1 MAQRKLVTPLLLL
14 TLWIAACSS
23 PTPQD
28 EELFILED
36 QTATPEQL
44 LSFQMSWTLQ
54 DTPTPVPVKGTPTSS
69 PKPGTSKALGAALSL
84 PTASRTPAPT
94 RTPAISRTPTYT
106 NTPKPTSTA
115 TSSLTPTNSPTPKPT
130 STVTRSPTPLITR
143 TPSPNGYRPCHES
156 NGQLVA
162 EKMYSRTMQDNV
174 MMRVYLPPCYKD
186 MSEERFP
193 VIYLAHGMF
202 QDESAWTD
210 LGAPTAADAMIADNQ
225 LPPFI
230 MVMPAEEG
238 LTSPFGYVL
247 ANEIVPYIDSHYRTI
262 ADRRYRAVGGFS
274 RGASWAMHVTFR
286 YPSIF
291 SKLAMHS
298 IGSFDQDD
306 FNAWIKKFPADF
318 IPDIYIDVGDKDMS
332 RAKSEGMD
340 HALTQSRIA
349 HEFHL
354 NEGDH
359 NRAYWAANVRDYLRW
374 YSANW

>member
-1 MAQRKLVTPLLLL
+1 M
-14 TLWIAACSS
+14 
-23 PTPQD
+23 
-28 EELFILED
+28 
-36 QTATPEQL
+36 
-44 LSFQMSWTLQ
+44 
-54 DTPTPVPVKGTPTSS
+54 
-69 PKPGTSKALGAALSL
+69 
-84 PTASRTPAPT
+84 
-94 RTPAISRTPTYT
+94 
-106 NTPKPTSTA
+106 
-115 TSSLTPTNSPTPKPT
+115 
-130 STVTRSPTPLITR
+130 TR

-274 RGASWAMHVTFR
+274 RGASWAMHVVSR
-286 YPSIF
+286 NPSTF

-298 IGSFDQDD
+298 IGDYDPDD
-306 FNAWIKKFPADF
+306 FKNWIKKLPPEL

-332 RAKSEGMD
+332 RAKSEWLD
-340 HALTQSRIA
+340 ITLTQSRIV

>member
-1 MAQRKLVTPLLLL
+1 MVQRRLVIQLLLI
-14 TLWIAACSS
+14 TLWIVACSS
-23 PTPQD
+23 TNPQD
-28 EELFILED
+28 EEIAFLED
-36 QTATPEQL
+36 QTATPEPL
-44 LSFQMSWTLQ
+44 LSFPMSWTLQ
-54 DTPTPVPVKGTPTSS
+54 DTPTPLPVKGTPTSS
-69 PKPGTSKALGAALSL
+69 PKPGTSKALGSVLSS

-94 RTPAISRTPTYT
+94 RTQ
-106 NTPKPTSTA
+106 TSTR
-115 TSSLTPTNSPTPKPT
+115 TPTNSPTPKPT
-130 STVTRSPTPLITR
+130 LTPTLSPTPLKTR
-143 TPSPNGYRPCHES
+143 TPSPNGYRPCREPS
-156 NGQLVA
+156 GYLVA

-210 LGAPTAADAMIADNQ
+210 LGALTAADAMIADNQ

-306 FNAWIKKFPADF
+306 FNTWIKKFPADL

-340 HALTQSRIA
+340 LALTQSRIA